1 METPIPIFENAAV
14 WEETILDF
22 ESYLVLERG
31 MTENT
36 HDAYERDVRKL
47 RQFIEL
53 NGWDIP
59 PQQVTTDQLRAFVGY
74 LFDLGLSEK
83 SQARVIAGMKTFYK
97 YLLYSDQINDN
108 PAETIAL
115 PFVGMSLPTV
125 LLVEEVA
132 AILAANDLE
141 TNETLRLRNRA
152 IIEVLY
158 ACGLRVSELT
168 HLRLTDIFFK
178 HHIIKVFGKNSKE
191 RLIPIGEAALEAL
204 QLYLSEEQGR
214 KKQLK
219 VKGEENYVFLSR
231 KGRHITRQMVF
242 ILVQNLVEKAGIQ
255 KTVSPHT
262 FRHTFATHLIE
273 GGADLRAIQEMLGHE
288 SIVTTEIYT
297 HLDKDFLRQT
307 VLLYHPMYK
316 K

>member
-1 METPIPIFENAAV
+1 MQTPSPVFENAYS
-14 WEETILDF
+14 WEQTLLDF

-36 HDAYERDVRKL
+36 HDAYTRDVRKL
-47 RQFIEL
+47 MQFMEIS
-53 NGWDIP
+53 GWDVP
-59 PQQVTTDQLRAFVGY
+59 PQKVTIEQLRAFVAY
-74 LFDLGLSEK
+74 LFELGLSEK

-97 YLLYSDQINDN
+97 YLLYTDDIEEN
-108 PAETIAL
+108 PAELIVSPHL
-115 PFVGMSLPTV
+115 GMSLPTV
-125 LLVEEVA
+125 LLVEEIE
-132 AILAANDLE
+132 AILAANELE
-141 TNETLRLRNRA
+141 TNDTLRLRNRA

-168 HLRLTDIFFK
+168 HLRLNDIFFN
-178 HHIIKVFGKNSKE
+178 HRIIKVMGKNSKE

-204 QLYLSEEQGR
+204 HTYLNTEEGR

-219 VKGEENYVFLSR
+219 LKGEENYVFLSR

-242 ILVQNLVEKAGIQ
+242 ILVQQLVVKAGIT

-262 FRHTFATHLIE
+262 FRHSFATHLIE

-288 SIVTTEIYT
+288 SIITTQIYT
-297 HLDKDFLRQT
+297 HLDSDFLRQT
-307 VLLYHPMYK
+307 VLLYHPLYK